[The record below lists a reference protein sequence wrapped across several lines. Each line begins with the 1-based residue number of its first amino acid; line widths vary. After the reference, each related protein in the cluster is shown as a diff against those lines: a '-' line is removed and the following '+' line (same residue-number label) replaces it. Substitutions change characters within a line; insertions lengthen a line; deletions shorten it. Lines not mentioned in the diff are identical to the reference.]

1 MDRYTKIIY
10 LIESM
15 LAESNRAA
23 RMRKYE
29 MKKKHGMLR
38 RGPDGERKAGKPG
51 TGKGGIEGYE
61 PGEDSTGG
69 YQRGMSK
76 PRGQM
81 PTAGEKFAAK
91 SSLEARLKKFK
102 ASKKNK

>member
-1 MDRYTKIIY
+1 MDHYTKVIY

-23 RMRKYE
+23 RMKKYE
-29 MKKKHGMLR
+29 MKKKHGMLGR
-38 RGPDGERKAGKPG
+38 QGGRKAGKPG
-51 TGKGGIEGYE
+51 TGRGGIEGSE

-81 PTAGEKFAAK
+81 PTVGEKFAAK
-91 SSLEARLKKFK
+91 SSLEGRLKKFK